1 MVIAYILVKSR
12 EPPSC
17 NSFDVRD
24 QLVEMDI
31 VKEAHVVFGQYDL
44 IVKAEISNLDD
55 LKRLIFEDIR
65 TKECV
70 ESTTTLSV
78 IP

>member
-1 MVIAYILVKSR
+1 MVIAYILVTSR

-17 NSFDVRD
+17 NSFNVRD
-24 QLVEMDI
+24 RLLELDI
-31 VKEAHVVFGQYDL
+31 VKEAHVLFGQYDL

-55 LKRLIFEDIR
+55 LKKLVFEDIR
-65 TKECV
+65 SNECV
-70 ESTTTLSV
+70 QSTTTLSV

>member
-17 NSFDVRD
+17 NSFNVRD
-24 QLVEMDI
+24 QLLELDI

-44 IVKAEISNLDD
+44 IVKADILNLDD
-55 LKRLIFEDIR
+55 LKKLIFEDIR
-65 TKECV
+65 SNECV
-70 ESTTTLSV
+70 QSTTTLSV

>member
-1 MVIAYILVKSR
+1 MVIAYILVTSR

-17 NSFDVRD
+17 NSFNVRD
-24 QLVEMDI
+24 QLLELDI

-55 LKRLIFEDIR
+55 LKKLIFEDIR
-65 TKECV
+65 SNECV
-70 ESTTTLSV
+70 QTTTTLSV